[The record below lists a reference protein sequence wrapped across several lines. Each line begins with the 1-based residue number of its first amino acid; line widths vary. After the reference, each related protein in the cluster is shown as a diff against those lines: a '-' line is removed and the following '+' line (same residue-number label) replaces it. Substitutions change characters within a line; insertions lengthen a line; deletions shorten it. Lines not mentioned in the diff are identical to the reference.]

1 MDSTITRNVND
12 IAAEERRALESLLG
26 EELASDQQVFI
37 AAYTPGI
44 PPNDTAR
51 NLAASRLK
59 QTIANNHALAVEQ
72 QVSPAEADAAVAEA
86 VEAIRRRG

>member
-26 EELASDQQVFI
+26 KELASDQQVFI
-37 AAYTPGI
+37 AAYTPGA
-44 PPNDTAR
+44 PPDDAIR

-59 QTIANNHALAVEQ
+59 QTIAKNHALAAEQ
-72 QVSPAEADAAVAEA
+72 QTSPAEADEAVAEA
-86 VEAIRRRG
+86 LEAIRRRG